1 MEESGEI
8 RHEFVNGNLIA
19 MSGPS
24 GEHHFICQNP
34 LLALL
39 YSTKPLGF
47 NVYIEKMKVKIQ
59 NEDQYYYPDI
69 FITKEPG
76 TDKNKNVQFEP
87 ESIVEVLS
95 ENTRTIDMVD
105 KFIPHRKIDDKG

>member
-1 MEESGEI
+1 MEGSGEI

-19 MSGPS
+19 MSGSS
-24 GEHHFICQNP
+24 GKHHFICQNP
-34 LLALL
+34 FLALL

-76 TDKNKNVQFEP
+76 IDKNKNVQFEP
-87 ESIVEVLS
+87 ELIVEVLS
-95 ENTRTIDMVD
+95 GNTGAKDMVD
-105 KFIPHRKIDDKG
+105 NLIPCRKIDDKG